1 MMEKRRVLL
10 DWLKTATDQAV
21 DETGTSRAYLRLIAY
36 GQKTA
41 SPSMAVGIERATC
54 ARVTRQDLRP
64 ADWARIWPELANSS
78 ADLEEIVPP
87 ISQSDQANKPAGDP
101 SSAESPA

>member
-10 DWLKTATDQAV
+10 DWLKTATDAAV
-21 DETGTSRAYLRLIAY
+21 AEIGTSRAYLRLIAY
-36 GQKTA
+36 DQKTA

-64 ADWARIWPELANSS
+64 TDWIRIWPELAKSS
-78 ADLEEIVPP
+78 ADLEEIVPAK
-87 ISQSDQANKPAGDP
+87 SNLDQPSKPAGDP